1 MSHTFNIPQDL
12 SCVLDIDEQAQRESV
27 AGEDQPAP
35 LVLLPTPQMR
45 KNRLDQSRS
54 RGSTPVSTTR
64 SLGSA
69 SPVTNI
75 DDLLPASLLDDDSM
89 RDSTVGINAQFANFN
104 SSLADRD
111 LYRKKIP
118 TGEGFSHRDWINKI
132 GQMNDTNLTDLPL
145 ISPDEL
151 AQHSSRNDCWIAIAG
166 LVYNLTDYLPFHP
179 GGVDI
184 LIQNCGKDA
193 SNDFNLTHSFV
204 NHSLLLGKY
213 QVGWLMK

>member
-64 SLGSA
+64 SLDSA

-111 LYRKKIP
+111 LYRKKIH
-118 TGEGFSHRDWINKI
+118 TGEGFSHRDWLTRIKTK
-132 GQMNDTNLTDLPL
+132 DANLTDLPF

-151 AQHSSRNDCWIAIAG
+151 AQHNSRNDCWIAIAG

-204 NHSLLLGKY
+204 NHNLLLGKY